1 MDRWGHSVMRTSR
14 FGAVA
19 LWLACATPAFA
30 GAQDKQDKEVWI
42 TIGTDA
48 LEPAR
53 ASFRGQGQELPAP
66 AREKDGVAVLRVRE
80 SQLGKLA
87 EVMHDKLNRCAGFIS
102 HDTEEQALAAVEAS
116 QSAQNIQSLVTYTI
130 DNGTTANSLMSSV
143 AEANIRGTITSLST
157 TWTSR
162 RYNLQGGIDAANWLK
177 SRWTTL
183 ANGRSD
189 VTVSFFTH
197 SSTVSPQPSVIF
209 SIRGTTLPNEVV
221 VLGAHLDSINGSG
234 SSYSAPG
241 ADDDAS
247 GVAALTEVIRVAM
260 LKGYRPARTVR
271 FMAYAAEEVGLKG
284 SGAIAANYKST
295 GVNVV
300 GVLQL
305 DMINYRGSSY
315 DIVLVSDYTNA
326 AQNTFLTNLIS
337 RYLPGVTSTST
348 RCGYGCSDHASWYNQ
363 GYAASIPFEALMG
376 QDNPY
381 IHTTNDTLTQTA
393 GSAQN
398 SVKFTKLAAAYM
410 AELAKGTT
418 SVALQAEDADSGR

>member
-1 MDRWGHSVMRTSR
+1 MRTTK

-30 GAQDKQDKEVWI
+30 GAQDVKAQDKEVWI

-53 ASFRGQGQELPAP
+53 AAFRAQGQELPAP
-66 AREKDGVAVLRVRE
+66 AREKGGVAALRVRE
-80 SQLGKLA
+80 SQIEKLA
-87 EVMHDKLNRCAGFIS
+87 EAMHDKLNRCAGFIA
-102 HDTEEQALAAVEAS
+102 HETEEQALAAVEG
-116 QSAQNIQSLVTYTI
+116 SAAAQPVQALVTYTI
-130 DNGTTANSLMSSV
+130 DNGTTANSLLSGITESG
-143 AEANIRGTITSLST
+143 IRSTITSLST
-157 TWTSR
+157 NWTSR
-162 RYNLQGGIDAANWLK
+162 RYNLQSGIDAANWLK
-177 SRWTTL
+177 TQWTSL
-183 ANGRSD
+183 ASGRTD
-189 VTVSFFTH
+189 VTVALFTH
-197 SSTVSPQPSVIF
+197 SSTVSPQPSVILT
-209 SIRGTTLPNEVV
+209 IRGTTLPNEVV
-221 VLGAHLDSINGSG
+221 VLGGHLDSINGSG

-247 GVAALTEVIRVAM
+247 GVASLTEVIRVAM
-260 LKGYRPARTVR
+260 AKGYRPARTVK

-284 SGAIAANYKST
+284 SAAIAAQHKSSAI
-295 GVNVV
+295 NVV

-305 DMINYRGSSY
+305 DMTNYRGSSY
-315 DIVLVSDYTNA
+315 DIALVSDYTNA
-326 AQNTFLTNLIS
+326 AQNTFLSNLIT

-363 GYAASIPFEALMG
+363 GYVASFPFEALMG

-381 IHTTNDTLTQTA
+381 IHTSSDTLSLTA

-398 SVKFTKLAAAYM
+398 SVKFSKLAAAYM

-418 SVALQAEDADSGR
+418 SVALQPADADTAR